1 MQAKVKTTVDSIM
14 LAIGPI
20 FHDVKDYETIR
31 LAMVVVMSK
40 VIQATP
46 YRGMEMQVFDATST
60 DILHALEQLLK
71 IEEAE
76 RAKLKSTIAA
86 GIDAFDS
93 LGSNDCIGPA
103 LVAIEK
109 AAEEHLTLGAQEP
122 ALMPSAKDINDVRSA
137 QEEALEWNQD
147 GPRAYTSETNKEES

>member
-46 YRGMEMQVFDATST
+46 YRGMEMQVFDATSN

-71 IEEAE
+71 IEEVE
-76 RAKLKSTIAA
+76 RAKLAEKIDRGINGFENLVEAGPVTIL
-86 GIDAFDS
+86 S
-93 LGSNDCIGPA
+93 ESGPA
-103 LVAIEK
+103 LVGEVVAFDPAFASKEETEAFIETVK
-109 AAEEHLTLGAQEP
+109 PTSE
-122 ALMPSAKDINDVRSA
+122 DINDVRSA
-137 QEEALEWNQD
+137 QEKAQED
-147 GPRAYTSETNKEES
+147 SKES